1 MIHSMKN
8 GVLGSCANELKF
20 TLIYYYYYFLNIYY
34 FFLLRFVSSFLQ
46 VQYVIFVTSLQA
58 RLSCSHSHYDICF
71 ATDFKDLKNKAL
83 LNARKRG

>member
-1 MIHSMKN
+1 MIHSMKY

-20 TLIYYYYYFLNIYY
+20 TLIYLYIFLIIF
-34 FFLLRFVSSFLQ
+34 FFLLRIVSSFLQ

-71 ATDFKDLKNKAL
+71 ATDF
-83 LNARKRG
+83 RGSKE

>member
-20 TLIYYYYYFLNIYY
+20 TLIYLYIFLINF
-34 FFLLRFVSSFLQ
+34 FFLLRIVSSFLQ
-46 VQYVIFVTSLQA
+46 VQYVILSL
-58 RLSCSHSHYDICF
+58 LSRPDLAALIPITTYVLQLILE
-71 ATDFKDLKNKAL
+71 DLKNKAL